1 MVKEVCSERPGYH
14 SGDLKI
20 NRGLVKN
27 ICFTQNADLVTIKI
41 FKRKNPYDHKI
52 HIFPSGPT

>member
-1 MVKEVCSERPGYH
+1 MVKEVYSERPGYQ

-27 ICFTQNADLVTIKI
+27 ISFTQNADLVTIKI
-41 FKRKNPYDHKI
+41 FKNTYDHKT